1 MFATASVTISPLSEH
16 FLISMDARC
25 SLLVVLANYA
35 HSYTG
40 NDAKG
45 KGDLN
50 GSKKVDVEDLLIVL
64 SEFGRKC

>member
-1 MFATASVTISPLSEH
+1 MFATASVTISPEH

-35 HSYTG
+35 RSYTG
-40 NDAKG
+40 NGANG